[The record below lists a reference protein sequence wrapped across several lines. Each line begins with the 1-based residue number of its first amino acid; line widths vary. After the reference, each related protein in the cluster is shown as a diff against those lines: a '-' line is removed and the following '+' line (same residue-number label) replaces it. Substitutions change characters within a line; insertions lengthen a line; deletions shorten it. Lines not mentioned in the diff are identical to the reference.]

1 MFVGG
6 YAVCIII
13 EFVVQDVNT
22 KLVPEGYD
30 IGVGIIHSV
39 SPVHVA
45 PETTVAVVPVTQLNE
60 TLFSC
65 AQIPNVVLPVTTNVS
80 EFPEQPVHVTVH
92 PLFAVMV

>member
-30 IGVGIIHSV
+30 IGVGSIHSV
-39 SPVHVA
+39 SPVHVI
-45 PETTVAVVPVTQLNE
+45 PETTVVVPVTQLNE

-65 AQIPNVVLPVTTNVS
+65 AQMPNVVLPVTTNVS
-80 EFPEQPVHVTVH
+80 EFPEHPVHVTVH
-92 PLFAVMV
+92 PLFAVIV